1 MSKDSGKGHYVQ
13 GLRYLSGTDFEQNF
27 ELALFH
33 FRKAAIENHIE
44 AQCNL
49 GLMHSRGLGCDLNLI
64 RAYKWLHLAME
75 GGSKKAIVLM
85 DDIAIK

>member
-1 MSKDSGKGHYVQ
+1 MQSKMSKDSEQSHYVQ
-13 GLRYLSGTDFEQNF
+13 ALRYLSGTDFDQNF

-49 GLMHSRGLGCDLNLI
+49 GLMHSRGFVLLVSMI
-64 RAYKWLHLAME
+64 FQYKKQSRSSF
-75 GGSKKAIVLM
+75 GSWREDQMTTQA
-85 DDIAIK
+85 

>member
-1 MSKDSGKGHYVQ
+1 MQSKMSKDSGQSHYVQ

-44 AQCNL
+44 AQMASPL
-49 GLMHSRGLGCDLNLI
+49 
-64 RAYKWLHLAME
+64 Y
-75 GGSKKAIVLM
+75 GGRKQKSHRTYGRHRN
-85 DDIAIK
+85 